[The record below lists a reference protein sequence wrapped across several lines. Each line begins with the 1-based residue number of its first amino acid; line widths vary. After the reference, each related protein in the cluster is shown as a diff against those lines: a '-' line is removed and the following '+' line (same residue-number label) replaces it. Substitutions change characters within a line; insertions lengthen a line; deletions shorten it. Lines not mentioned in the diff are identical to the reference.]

1 MTRKLLASPL
11 STAPH
16 MFLSY
21 IKKDGKFWATGK
33 LMNSKRCETWE
44 HSIYTY
50 KEKPW
55 KFMLWPSLCRDRLFE
70 QVVSYLNLNYVLHF
84 TPFIKFLSPWKGWCN
99 ISNKVLFRDNLFIW
113 VHWNLICLDPVPLIF
128 VCLHSLSSWSQ

>member
-1 MTRKLLASPL
+1 MDDKWPANCWHHHCQQRHICFYHRLRKMVNFGLLVSWWIA
-11 STAPH
+11 
-16 MFLSY
+16 
-21 IKKDGKFWATGK
+21 KDVK
-33 LMNSKRCETWE
+33 LGNMV
-44 HSIYTY
+44 
-50 KEKPW
+50 
-55 KFMLWPSLCRDRLFE
+55 FMLWPSLCRDRLFE